1 MFLDF
6 RLLSG
11 SDNCVHL
18 EAAWL
23 RGHDAIA
30 FVSASQKHTFQ
41 ASKRNQS

>member
-18 EAAWL
+18 ERL
-23 RGHDAIA
+23 GCEDM
-30 FVSASQKHTFQ
+30 VQLLL
-41 ASKRNQS
+41 